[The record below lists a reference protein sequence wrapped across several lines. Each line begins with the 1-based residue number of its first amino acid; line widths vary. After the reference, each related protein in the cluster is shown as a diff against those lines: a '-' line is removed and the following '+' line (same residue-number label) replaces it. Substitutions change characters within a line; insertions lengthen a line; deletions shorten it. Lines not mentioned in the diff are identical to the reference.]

1 MVFHDS
7 YRDYLLYASAEQ
19 MLWATLASYT
29 TAFDRLYGDKR
40 VVEYDLMVLHERS
53 KEENVSKTRIEQNGA
68 RFIEGVN
75 WLVKRSIIDFD
86 LETTTLREARA
97 IVDIAFHLHPDSPYC
112 VGGEPFSFR
121 TN

>member
-86 LETTTLREARA
+86 LETTTLREARG
-97 IVDIAFHLHPDSPYC
+97 IVDISFPLYLPNREKR
-112 VGGEPFSFR
+112 GGDGR
-121 TN
+121 QN